1 MKPLLRVVGISLL
14 LVGAVSW
21 AAKPKSESAATKAF
35 TLGGVSVSMSWD
47 SHWTVQ
53 DPAPDAPDT
62 VKFQSADA
70 LQMSALLSAG
80 QVPPDADESEFR
92 AAVMDKTSK
101 EFLQQSVEKELK
113 VEPFGSGDVHG
124 SKVCATD
131 RAPKPNEYKYI
142 CQGILTHAGDAVI
155 FTLLYNDSGKADA
168 NMALTALEGLQF
180 TTST

>member
-1 MKPLLRVVGISLL
+1 M
-14 LVGAVSW
+14 
-21 AAKPKSESAATKAF
+21 KAF
-35 TLGGVSVSMSWD
+35 TLGGVSLSMRWD
-47 SHWTVQ
+47 SRWTLQ
-53 DPAPDAPDT
+53 DPAADAPDA
-62 VKFQSADA
+62 VKFQSPDA
-70 LQMSALLSAG
+70 LQMSTLLSAG

-113 VEPFGSGDVHG
+113 VESFGSGDIHG

-131 RAPKPNEYKYI
+131 SAPKPNEYKYI
-142 CQGILTHAGDAVI
+142 CQGILTHGGDAVI

-168 NMALTALEGLQF
+168 NQALSALEGLQF